1 MQPGFSGW
9 NSHNKIPLN
18 RGIFPSKI
26 MSTIIQ
32 PVSYKP
38 EQSQDLQ
45 EKLSAY
51 MGIHILTLSLSNGN
65 EVEGI
70 ISEIG
75 QDFITII
82 YPESENITL
91 VPIRHIVSINCPQ

>member
-1 MQPGFSGW
+1 
-9 NSHNKIPLN
+9 
-18 RGIFPSKI
+18 

-32 PVSYKP
+32 PISYEP
-38 EQSQDLQ
+38 EQSQGLQ

-51 MGIHILTLSLSNGN
+51 MGIHVLTLSLSNGN
-65 EVEGI
+65 EIEGI

-82 YPESENITL
+82 YPESENNTL
-91 VPIRHIVSINCPQ
+91 IAIRHIVSISCPH

>member
-1 MQPGFSGW
+1 
-9 NSHNKIPLN
+9 
-18 RGIFPSKI
+18 

-38 EQSQDLQ
+38 EQSQELR
-45 EKLSAY
+45 EKLSTY
-51 MGIHILTLSLSNGN
+51 MGIYVITLSLSNGN

-75 QDFITII
+75 QDYITII
-82 YPESENITL
+82 YPESENNTL
-91 VPIRHIVSINCPQ
+91 IPIRHIVSINCPH